1 LTWDPKEPGVWSG
14 NAGLIKEME
23 MERKTV
29 HRGIVA
35 LAIVTSLS
43 AAGSRPAAAMD
54 LGLLDR
60 LSHLWSFVAGD
71 AHQAAG
77 RAHRASDQ
85 GPKVPG
91 TKTGWGIDPNG
102 HEIVVNPDVPTRGFA
117 SGQG

>member
-1 LTWDPKEPGVWSG
+1 
-14 NAGLIKEME
+14 ME

-54 LGLLDR
+54 LGFLDR
-60 LSHLWSFVAGD
+60 LTHLWSFATGD
-71 AHQAAG
+71 AHQATS
-77 RAHRASDQ
+77 RVHRASEQ
-85 GPKVPG
+85 APKVPG

-102 HEIVVNPDVPTRGFA
+102 NWIIISLDAPA
-117 SGQG
+117 QGSAPGNG